1 MIDHDAVFK
10 LLLDEFFVEFLDL
23 FCPDALAL
31 IDPTQISFLDKELFA
46 DLVDPDRR
54 EADIIARVGIAGRE
68 AFFIIHLEHQAQ
80 EDKAL
85 DRRMFRYFAR
95 LYERYDVPIYPI
107 ALCSY
112 PSPRRAVA
120 DRHVVAIADLPVLHF
135 QYRTVQLNRLD
146 WRAYLRNDNPLAA
159 ALMAR
164 MRIAPSDQMQVK
176 AACLS
181 RILGLPLS
189 PRRRRLLARFVGVY
203 LSLLPMQEAAVQA
216 TLAAETTQKE
226 HTMQTMEEIY
236 QQVMRETGQRESA
249 RKIVERLLTKRFGP
263 PEARIVTEIGRL
275 TTERLELL
283 AEALFDFTDPVELA
297 GWLTANRLPFGQA
310 EEDDWDEGDVW
321 ETGSTPDTDGAGI

>member
-10 LLLDEFFVEFLDL
+10 QLLDEFFVEFLDL

-80 EDKAL
+80 EDRAL

-112 PSPRRAVA
+112 PAPRRAVA

-164 MRIAPSDQMQVK
+164 MRIATADQMQVK
-176 AACLS
+176 VACLS
-181 RILGLPLS
+181 RILGMPLS
-189 PRRRRLLARFVGVY
+189 PRRRRLLARFVTVY
-203 LSLLPMQEAAVQA
+203 LSLPSTQEQQVQVA
-216 TLAAETTQKE
+216 LA
-226 HTMQTMEEIY
+226 MQTTHTEEAMQDIAEIAR
-236 QQVMRETGQRESA
+236 QVVIANAEYWNTQRL
-249 RKIVERLLTKRFGP
+249 VQLLLTKRFGP
-263 PEARIVTEIGRL
+263 LEADVIAQLERL
-275 TTERLELL
+275 PIERLELL
-283 AEALFDFTDPVELA
+283 IGDQVDFTDRGDLIAWLA
-297 GWLTANRLPFGQA
+297 DHGVPAVDDD
-310 EEDDWDEGDVW
+310 EDEDNAPSD
-321 ETGSTPDTDGAGI
+321 TGGAGI

>member
-164 MRIAPSDQMQVK
+164 MRIADRDQMQVK

-189 PRRRRLLARFVGVY
+189 PRRRRLLAAFVGVY
-203 LSLLPMQEAAVQA
+203 LRLQPLQEAQVEA
-216 TLAAETTQKE
+216 TVVAA
-226 HTMQTMEEIY
+226 
-236 QQVMRETGQRESA
+236 TGQSQEVLMDIAEIARQAVREFD
-249 RKIVERLLTKRFGP
+249 IDYGERRAALRLVQLLLTKRFGAL
-263 PEARIVTEIGRL
+263 EDDLIAQVERL
-275 TTERLELL
+275 PMEQLELL
-283 AEALFDFTDPVELA
+283 VGDQLDFTARADLIAWLADHPIPVEDDD
-297 GWLTANRLPFGQA
+297 
-310 EEDDWDEGDVW
+310 EDDDAPTD
-321 ETGSTPDTDGAGI
+321 TGGAGI

>member
-10 LLLDEFFVEFLDL
+10 QLLDEFFVEFLDL

-80 EDKAL
+80 EDRAL

-112 PSPRRAVA
+112 RAPRRAVA

-146 WRAYLRNDNPLAA
+146 WRTYLRNDNPLAA

-164 MRIAPSDQMQVK
+164 MRIATADQMQVK
-176 AACLS
+176 VACLS
-181 RILGLPLS
+181 RILGMPLS
-189 PRRRRLLARFVGVY
+189 PRRRRLLARFVTVY

-216 TLAAETTQKE
+216 SIEAQTTHTEEAMQDIAE
-226 HTMQTMEEIY
+226 IA
-236 QQVMRETGQRESA
+236 QQVVWETSKRETA
-249 RKIVERLLTKRFGP
+249 RTIAERLITKRFGAP
-263 PEARIVTEIGRL
+263 APGLVQELYRL
-275 TTERLELL
+275 PSERLELL
-283 AEALFDFTDPVELA
+283 VEALFDFTSPADLDTWIV
-297 GWLTANRLPFGQA
+297 ANRLPFGQA
-310 EEDDWDEGDVW
+310 DVDEWDDDEDGDAA
-321 ETGSTPDTDGAGI
+321 PDTDGAGI

>member
-10 LLLDEFFVEFLDL
+10 QLLDEFFVEFLDL
-23 FCPDALAL
+23 FCPEALAL
-31 IDPTQISFLDKELFA
+31 IDPAQISFLDKELFA

-85 DRRMFRYFAR
+85 DRRMFRYFTR

-120 DRHVVAIADLPVLHF
+120 DRHVVTIADLPVLAF

-181 RILGLPLS
+181 RILGMPLS
-189 PRRRRLLARFVGVY
+189 PRRRRLLAAFVGVY
-203 LSLLPMQEAAVQA
+203 LRLGDAANRQVEQIVQ
-216 TLAAETTQKE
+216 TYGQQPKETA
-226 HTMQTMEEIY
+226 MDLVEIY

-249 RKIVERLLTKRFGP
+249 RKIVDRLLTKRFGP
-263 PEARIVTEIGRL
+263 PDARIVTEIGRL
-275 TTERLELL
+275 PTERLEML
-283 AEALFDFTDPVELA
+283 AEALFDFTDPTELA
-297 GWLTANRLPFGQA
+297 GWLTVNRLPFGQA
-310 EEDDWDEGDVW
+310 EEDDWDAGDAW
-321 ETGSTPDTDGAGI
+321 ETGSTPDTDGTGS